1 MTYTCTL
8 LTTIMSSCVTR
19 VLNCNL
25 EFFKDLNILRVTWAM
40 IANFPNQL
48 IPPIQ
53 KTALQSCARLCAT
66 IWTLGQTVTIDNLVK
81 LQSSKLDV
89 QNLWNCNFYIDINAG
104 SGTVTILKFSLLAQ
118 IFIIRFLC
126 VLNIICTASC

>member
-1 MTYTCTL
+1 
-8 LTTIMSSCVTR
+8 
-19 VLNCNL
+19 
-25 EFFKDLNILRVTWAM
+25 M

-53 KTALQSCARLCAT
+53 KTALQSCARLYAT
-66 IWTLGQTVTIDNLVK
+66 IWTLEQNVTIDNLVK
-81 LQSSKLDV
+81 LTSSKLDV
-89 QNLWNCNFYIDINAG
+89 QNLLNCNFYIDTNAG